1 MTPITLKY
9 RRFFI
14 PFTLKAEIPVCWNDV
29 SAKQL
34 IAISRLYNDEI
45 TDNELISILCDI
57 PKRIVNKLTT
67 YERYKLANVFSF
79 VTDFKP
85 FHSFIIKD
93 IYGCHPPRPKLEGM
107 SWEQFM
113 FVDTYYN
120 NWAENGLQTDLDK
133 FFVCLYQQKGEAF
146 DSSKIDQ
153 YMVDNFYT
161 DNELKI
167 AVSINYRLVKEWLT
181 DSYPLVLQRPTETD
195 TQESKGKNKGWLPVF
210 ESIVGDDIVNQDK
223 YAKLTVHTVFKYLTR
238 KIKENARR

>member
-1 MTPITLKY
+1 MEPISLKY

-45 TDNELISILCDI
+45 TDNELISIMCDI
-57 PKRIVNKLTT
+57 PKRIVKKLTT

-85 FHSFIIKD
+85 FNTFIIKD
-93 IYGCHPPRPKLEGM
+93 IYGCFSPRPKLEGM
-107 SWEQFM
+107 TWEQFM
-113 FVDTYYN
+113 FTDTYYN
-120 NWAENGLQTDLDK
+120 NWAENGLKTDLDK
-133 FFVCLYQQKGEAF
+133 FFACLYLRKGEAF

-153 YMVDNFYT
+153 YLNENFYT

-181 DSYPLVLQRPTETD
+181 DAYPMVLQRPDETEP
-195 TQESKGKNKGWLPVF
+195 QESKGKNKGWLPVF

>member
-1 MTPITLKY
+1 MTPIILKY

-14 PFTLKAEIPVCWNDV
+14 PFTLNAEIPVCWNDV

-45 TDNELISILCDI
+45 TDNELISIMCDI
-57 PKRIVNKLTT
+57 PLRIVNKLTT
-67 YERYKLANVFSF
+67 YERYRLANVFSF

-93 IYGCHPPRPKLEGM
+93 IYGYFPPRPKLEGM
-107 SWEQFM
+107 IWEQFM
-113 FVDTYYN
+113 FTDTYYN

-133 FFVCLYQQKGEAF
+133 FFACLYQKKGEAF
-146 DSSKIDQ
+146 DSSKIEL
-153 YMVDNFYT
+153 YLSENFYT

-181 DSYPLVLQRPTETD
+181 DAYPMVFQRPGEA
-195 TQESKGKNKGWLPVF
+195 QESKGKNKGWLPVF
-210 ESIVGDDIVNQDK
+210 ESIVGDDIINQDK
-223 YAKLTVHTVFKYLTR
+223 YAKLTVHTVLKYLTK
-238 KIKENARR
+238 KIKENARG